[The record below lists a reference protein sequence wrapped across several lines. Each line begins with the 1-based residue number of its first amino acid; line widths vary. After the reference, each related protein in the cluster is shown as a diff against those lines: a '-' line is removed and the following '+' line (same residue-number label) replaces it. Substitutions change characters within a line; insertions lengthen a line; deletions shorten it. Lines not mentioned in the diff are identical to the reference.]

1 MSNIKK
7 VVGCQM
13 SMTKPHIELGISMG
27 LYISVT
33 NLCNLV
39 TRYTFI
45 NLIPKLTQYT
55 SYEVSNLAAVGH
67 ES

>member
-7 VVGCQM
+7 VLGCQM
-13 SMTKPHIELGISMG
+13 SMTKPQIGLVISMG

-33 NLCNLV
+33 ILCNLV
-39 TRYTFI
+39 TRYTFSK
-45 NLIPKLTQYT
+45 LIPKFTEYT
-55 SYEVSNLAAVGH
+55 SYEVCNLAEVGH

>member
-7 VVGCQM
+7 VLGCQM
-13 SMTKPHIELGISMG
+13 SMTKPHIELGFSTG

-33 NLCNLV
+33 ILCNLV

-55 SYEVSNLAAVGH
+55 SYEVSNLAEVGH
-67 ES
+67 AS

>member
-7 VVGCQM
+7 VLGCQM
-13 SMTKPHIELGISMG
+13 SMTKPHIGLGIFKE

-39 TRYTFI
+39 SRYTFI